1 MVSLIKVCIL
11 WEFSDGCSAHHQG
24 TTGGRDFAAPAEAKV
39 SDDLI
44 AEFFASGAPTMG
56 ADQLFHAAS
65 ETLEADDAWRFLQ
78 GFAQFVA
85 EPGEKKQLEA
95 FAGFKR

>member
-1 MVSLIKVCIL
+1 
-11 WEFSDGCSAHHQG
+11 
-24 TTGGRDFAAPAEAKV
+24 
-39 SDDLI
+39 
-44 AEFFASGAPTMG
+44 MG

-85 EPGEKKQLEA
+85 KPKEKKQLEA
-95 FAGFKR
+95 FPGFKR

>member
-1 MVSLIKVCIL
+1 MS
-11 WEFSDGCSAHHQG
+11 
-24 TTGGRDFAAPAEAKV
+24 
-39 SDDLI
+39 
-44 AEFFASGAPTMG
+44 

-65 ETLEADDAWRFLQ
+65 ETLEADNAWRFLQ
-78 GFAQFVA
+78 GFAKFVA